1 MMVNWQDTDAVSKIV
16 DACVRGD
23 RVSQEVLYKSFY
35 GKMVTVCMRYAR
47 NKEEAYDILQEGF
60 IKVFKKIKN
69 YEKKGSL
76 EGWIRKIMANTAI
89 DHIRKKKDFYLSTD
103 ELYEMDNFADESESD
118 LDLEMEEF
126 AKMKAEIIIAFIQK
140 LPPAY
145 RTVFNM
151 YVIENMTHQEIAE
164 YLKISIGT
172 SKSNLAKAKIKL
184 KEMVSNYIKT
194 HEHETF

>member
-1 MMVNWQDTDAVSKIV
+1 MRVNWQDTDAVSKIV
-16 DACVRGD
+16 DACVRED
-23 RVSQEVLYKSFY
+23 RMSQEVLYKSFY
-35 GKMVTVCMRYAR
+35 GKMFTVCMRYAR

-60 IKVFKKIKN
+60 IKVFKKLKK

-76 EGWIRKIMANTAI
+76 EGWIRRIITNTAI
-89 DHIRKKKDFYLSTD
+89 DYIRKKKDFYLLDD
-103 ELYEMDNFADESESD
+103 EQYEMDNLIDESD
-118 LDLEMEEF
+118 LNAEMEDF
-126 AKMKAEIIIAFIQK
+126 VKMKAEVIIALIQK

-145 RTVFNM
+145 RAVFNM

-164 YLKISIGT
+164 YLKISVGT

-184 KEMVSNYIKT
+184 KEMVSTYLKT

>member
-1 MMVNWQDTDAVSKIV
+1 MRVNWQDTDAVSKIV

-35 GKMVTVCMRYAR
+35 GKMITVCMRYAR

-76 EGWIRKIMANTAI
+76 EGWIRRIMANTAI
-89 DHIRKKKDFYLSTD
+89 DHIRKKKDFYLSSD
-103 ELYEMDNFADESESD
+103 ELYEMDNLADESD
-118 LDLEMEEF
+118 LYAEMEEF
-126 AKMKAEIIIAFIQK
+126 VKLKAEVIINLIQK
-140 LPPAY
+140 LSPAY

-151 YVIENMTHQEIAE
+151 YIIENMTHQEIAE

-184 KEMVSNYIKT
+184 KEMVSTYIKT

>member
-1 MMVNWQDTDAVSKIV
+1 MRVNWQDTDAVSKIV

-35 GKMVTVCMRYAR
+35 GKMITVCMRYAR

-76 EGWIRKIMANTAI
+76 EGWIRRIMANTAI
-89 DHIRKKKDFYLSTD
+89 DHIRKKKDFYLSSD
-103 ELYEMDNFADESESD
+103 ELYEMDNLADESD
-118 LDLEMEEF
+118 LYAEMEEF
-126 AKMKAEIIIAFIQK
+126 VKLKAEVIINLIQK
-140 LPPAY
+140 LSPAY

-151 YVIENMTHQEIAE
+151 YIIENMTHQEIAE

-184 KEMVSNYIKT
+184 KEMVTTYIKT